1 MGKEIINQ
9 VQEEQR
15 VLSRINPRRNTPKHI
30 VVKLKKIKDKHKIL
44 NVTREK

>member
-30 VVKLKKIKDKHKIL
+30 VVKLKKIKDKHKIV

>member
-44 NVTREK
+44 KATRKK